1 MAHEIRQKGT
11 DKENI
16 QMIRISKRHRLFPFL
31 LLLIIYIPFT
41 VHAAGNEP
49 IEKVTLQLKWLHQF
63 QFAGYYAAIEKGY
76 YKDAGLNVV
85 LKEGQPGM
93 QFTNKVVAGMTEY
106 GIEMP
111 SLLLEREHKKPVVV
125 LAAIFQHSPEA
136 IFVRKDSGMSNPH
149 DLIGKT
155 VMLSPF
161 GALESRAMFYNEGI
175 SEKQLNIVEH
185 SWNIN
190 DLIDGTVDA
199 AEGYITDRPFM
210 LRKRGVPYT
219 IIRPLTYGVDFYG
232 DCLFTSVKEVKEHP
246 KRTQA
251 FLEASLKGWEYAM
264 AHPEEIVD
272 LILQKYS
279 TRLTREALLF
289 EAQAMQE
296 LLQPKFIE
304 IGHMNPGRWKHI
316 ADTLVQLKML
326 SPGYSLDGF
335 LYDPTPESG
344 NGKIM
349 RIVWMLTGVVM
360 LIATLALLLLI
371 FNRKLNRQVTSR
383 TEHLLLEVTEREKVE
398 KNLKA
403 NESFLNSVIENI
415 PNMIFVKETEELR
428 YVRINKT
435 GEELLGYATEDFV
448 GRNDYDLFPKEEADF
463 FTRKDRD
470 VLQNKIMVDI
480 PEETIQ
486 TRDKGSRILHT
497 KKIPILNEQGEP
509 EFLLGISEDITEHQQ
524 AAEEKKMLAAKLRQA
539 QKMESIGTLAGGIA
553 HDFNNILTAI
563 YGYAELARME
573 ITRPEKAEKYIKE
586 ILQGADRARELVNQI
601 LTFSRKGERIL
612 KPLHVQSII
621 KEAFKL
627 LRSTLPTTIEITQD
641 INPDCDPVL
650 ADPTEIHQVIMNL
663 CTNAYHAMRRSGGVL
678 SISVQPVHLDDYTFS
693 STLHLQP
700 GSYLK
705 IEIQDTGEGMPEKV
719 LGRIFEPY
727 YTTKEQGE
735 GTGLGLAVAHGIITG
750 LHGDITVCSNPGK
763 GTTFTFYLPTV
774 TASEETITESTPE
787 PLPAGSERILIVDD
801 DEAIIHMEQQ
811 MLSSLGYTVTPFTD
825 SEECL
830 KFFQEHPEEFDVI
843 ITDMTMPGMTGDI
856 FAKEVLKI
864 RPDMPI
870 ILCTGFS
877 DRIDEKKAKAI
888 GIGEYVMKPILMKN
902 LVGAVHRVLEG
913 S

>member
-1 MAHEIRQKGT
+1 MG
-11 DKENI
+11 KENI
-16 QMIRISKRHRLFPFL
+16 QMIRISRRHRLFPFL

-41 VHAAGNEP
+41 VHAAGGEP
-49 IEKVTLQLKWLHQF
+49 LEKVTLQLKWLHQF

-93 QFTNKVVAGMTEY
+93 NFTDEIVNGHAEY
-106 GIEMP
+106 GMDMP
-111 SLLLEREHKKPVVV
+111 VLLLERQQRKPIVV
-125 LAAIFQHSPEA
+125 LAAIFQHSPVA
-136 IFVRKDSGMSNPH
+136 LFVRQDSGITTPH
-149 DLIGKT
+149 DLVGRT
-155 VMLSPF
+155 VMLNPF
-161 GALESRAMFYNEGI
+161 DGTETRAMLHNEGI
-175 SEKQLNIVEH
+175 PKKKLNLVGH
-185 SWNIN
+185 TWNIN
-190 DLIDGTVDA
+190 DLIEGKVDA
-199 AEGYITDRPFM
+199 AEGYITDRPFI
-210 LRKRGVPYT
+210 LKSKSIAFST
-219 IIRPLTYGVDFYG
+219 IRPLTYGVDFYG
-232 DCLFTSVKEVKEHP
+232 DSLFTSEAEIKKHP
-246 KRTQA
+246 KRVQA
-251 FLEASLKGWEYAM
+251 FLAASLKGWEYAM

-326 SPGYSLDGF
+326 SPGYTLDGF
-335 LYDPTPESG
+335 LYDRHPSSG

-349 RIVWMLTGVVM
+349 GIVWMLTAVV
-360 LIATLALLLLI
+360 LVIATMALLLFI
-371 FNRKLNRQVTSR
+371 FNRKLNRQVSSR

-403 NESFLNSVIENI
+403 NETFLNSVIENI
-415 PNMIFVKETEELR
+415 PNMIFIKEAKELR

-435 GEELLGYATEDFV
+435 GEELLGYATKDFV
-448 GRNDYDLFPKEEADF
+448 GRNDYDFFPKEEADF
-463 FTRKDRD
+463 FTRKDRE

-497 KKIPILNEQGEP
+497 KKIPILDDQGEP

-524 AAEEKKMLAAKLRQA
+524 AAEEKKMLSAKLRQA

-563 YGYAELARME
+563 YGYAELAHME

-586 ILQGADRARELVNQI
+586 ILQGADRAKKLVNQI

-612 KPLHVQSII
+612 KPLHVQSIF

-663 CTNAYHAMRRSGGVL
+663 CTNAYHAMRRSGGTL
-678 SISVQPVHLDDYTFS
+678 DISVQPAQLSNMTIDRTM
-693 STLHLQP
+693 HLQP

-705 IEIQDTGEGMPEKV
+705 IAIRDTGAGIPENI
-719 LGRIFEPY
+719 LDRIFEPY

-750 LHGDITVCSNPGK
+750 LQGDITVFSKPGK

-774 TASEETITESTPE
+774 TAFEETITESTPE
-787 PLPAGSERILIVDD
+787 PLTAGSERILIVDD

-811 MLSSLGYTVTPFTD
+811 MLSNLGYTVTPFTD

-830 KFFQEHPEEFDVI
+830 IFFQEHPEEFDVI

-888 GIGEYVMKPILMKN
+888 GIGEFIMKPLLMKD
-902 LVGAVHRVLEG
+902 LVGAVQKVLAG
-913 S
+913 T

>member
-1 MAHEIRQKGT
+1 
-11 DKENI
+11 
-16 QMIRISKRHRLFPFL
+16 MIRISKRYGLLTFFL
-31 LLLIIYIPFT
+31 LLAFSFP
-41 VHAAGNEP
+41 VHSADDKPLER
-49 IEKVTLQLKWLHQF
+49 VTLQLKWLHQF
-63 QFAGYYAAIEKGY
+63 QFAGYYTAVEKGY
-76 YKDAGLNVV
+76 YRDAGLEVT
-85 LKEGQPGM
+85 LKEATPGM
-93 QFTNKVVAGMTEY
+93 QLTDEVIAGKAEY

-111 SLLLEREHKKPVVV
+111 GLLLKKQQWEPIVV

-136 IFVRKDSGMSNPH
+136 LFVQKESGITSPH

-155 VMLSPF
+155 VMLRPHS
-161 GALESRAMFYNEGI
+161 AIESRAMFYNEGI
-175 SEKQLNIVEH
+175 SEEQLNIVDH
-185 SWNIN
+185 SWDLN

-199 AEGYITDRPFM
+199 MEGYVTDRPFM
-210 LRKRGVPYT
+210 LEKQGVPYT
-219 IIRPLTYGVDFYG
+219 IISPLTYGVDFYG
-232 DCLFTSVKEVKEHP
+232 DCLFTSKAEIKKHPERVK
-246 KRTQA
+246 A
-251 FLEASLKGWEYAM
+251 FRSASLKGWEYAM
-264 AHPEEIVD
+264 VHPEEIAD

-279 TRLTREALLF
+279 TRFSREALLY

-326 SPGYSLDGF
+326 NPGYSLDGF
-335 LYDPTPESG
+335 LYDPHSSSG

-349 RIVWMLTGVVM
+349 RIVWMLTAVVM
-360 LIATLALLLLI
+360 LIASMALLLLI

-383 TEHLLLEVTEREKVE
+383 TEHLLLEVTERKKVE

-415 PNMIFVKETEELR
+415 PNMIFVKEAEELR

-435 GEELLGYATEDFV
+435 GEELLGYATKDFV
-448 GRNDYDLFPKEEADF
+448 GRNDYDFFPKKEADF
-463 FTRKDRD
+463 FTQKDRE
-470 VLQNKIMVDI
+470 VLRNKIMVDI
-480 PEETIQ
+480 PEETVQ

-497 KKIPILNEQGEP
+497 KKIPILNEQGKP

-524 AAEEKKMLAAKLRQA
+524 AADEKKVLAAKLRQA

-563 YGYAELARME
+563 YGYAELAQME

-586 ILQGADRARELVNQI
+586 ILQGAGRAKELVNQI
-601 LTFSRKGERIL
+601 LTFSRKGERTL
-612 KPLHVQSII
+612 KPLHVQTII
-621 KEAFKL
+621 KETFKL
-627 LRSTLPTTIEITQD
+627 LRSTLPTTIEINQD
-641 INPDCDPVL
+641 INPDCEPVL

-663 CTNAYHAMRRSGGVL
+663 CTNAYHAMRATGGIL
-678 SISVQPVHLDDYTFS
+678 SVSVQPVHLDDHTFS
-693 STLHLQP
+693 TTLHLQP

-705 IEIQDTGEGMPEKV
+705 IEIQDTGEGMPERV

-750 LHGDITVCSNPGK
+750 LHGDITVSSTLGK
-763 GTTFTFYLPTV
+763 GTTFTLYLPTV
-774 TASEETITESTPE
+774 ASSAQQAVESTPE

-825 SEECL
+825 SEKCL

-843 ITDMTMPGMTGDI
+843 ITDMTMPGMTGDT

-888 GIGEYVMKPILMKN
+888 GIGEYVMKPILMKD
-902 LVGAVHRVLEG
+902 LAGAVHRVLEQG
-913 S
+913 